1 MNKAKE
7 SQERPCATTRSRN
20 VFRTCAQTFPLP
32 EPIKIIQRLASW
44 PQHPFVGHQDAD
56 GIQDNRS
63 PTRKAGTRKEHTTA
77 TCHLLEIGS
86 QRCSELSEDSRIGHL
101 S

>member
-1 MNKAKE
+1 MQPPAAGTYLGLVHRLSLYQ
-7 SQERPCATTRSRN
+7 SQSRLSKDLHHGRS
-20 VFRTCAQTFPLP
+20 TL
-32 EPIKIIQRLASW
+32 
-44 PQHPFVGHQDAD
+44 FVGHQDAH
-56 GIQDNRS
+56 GIQDSRS

-86 QRCSELSEDSRIGHL
+86 QRCSEVSEDSRIGHL